1 MVFAAIGVNYK
12 SKLVICEKSVNDLEY
27 RNVIQKSQLVE
38 DLDHIH
44 GQGQYIFMQD
54 GASMH
59 SSFLSTLY
67 LKKRLSFLKY
77 WPSNS
82 PDLNPI
88 EHLWGAIKRIL
99 ETIKIHSTD
108 ELIEKV
114 QQIWE
119 AFPQES
125 INKLVLSFHGRLRTV
140 IYENGHSISEIL
152 RKGINKAPDVVLP
165 FRNDILPVEEL
176 ISLIDTSIDDN
187 PIEFKSRRAFSAEE
201 DILLLQLV
209 NNLGRK
215 WTIISKKFEDRT
227 PNSLR
232 QRYDYLRK

>member
-1 MVFAAIGVNYK
+1 MLVSNINMSKIVFSGESRFCVDNDNVFRWYRKDEITDNVFCEKAKYQYGIMVFAAIGFNYK
-12 SKLVICEKSVNDLEY
+12 SKLVICQKSVNDLEY

-44 GQGQYIFMQD
+44 GQGEYIFMQD

-99 ETIKIHSTD
+99 KTIKIHSKD

-119 AFPQES
+119 AFLQES
-125 INKLVLSFHGRLRTV
+125 INNLILSFHSRLRTV
-140 IYENGHSISEIL
+140 I
-152 RKGINKAPDVVLP
+152 
-165 FRNDILPVEEL
+165 
-176 ISLIDTSIDDN
+176 
-187 PIEFKSRRAFSAEE
+187 
-201 DILLLQLV
+201 
-209 NNLGRK
+209 
-215 WTIISKKFEDRT
+215 
-227 PNSLR
+227 
-232 QRYDYLRK
+232 